1 MVDPTGGNGRGNGPG
16 GPRRVNPRVVRTGGP
31 DLNNLAKALGN
42 FQFKPG
48 FVYIPFLI
56 LALAYGALTTFYTV
70 PQDSV
75 ALVQRFGAYTRTAE
89 PGLHMRIPF
98 GIERVTRVPVE
109 RVIKEEF
116 GFRTETAGV
125 SSVYSDGD
133 YSKESLMLTG
143 DLNIADVQ
151 WVVQYKIKD
160 PYLYVFHVRGV
171 GETFRDLSQAVTTR
185 IVGDRSVS
193 EVLTEGRSE
202 IAIVVQEE
210 LQDMLD
216 HYETGVQVVTVQL
229 QDVNPPGPVKS
240 SFNEVNEA
248 KQEQERMTNE
258 AWEAYNR
265 AVPEAQGK
273 AKREIAEA
281 EGYATDRVN
290 RALGDA
296 QRFSAVYEEYRRAPE
311 VTRRRIYLETMN
323 TIYPRLV
330 GKVIVDEE
338 IENLLPMMDIGP
350 AAGAAR
356 KKGGAK

>member
-1 MVDPTGGNGRGNGPG
+1 MDDPTGGNGRGDGPG
-16 GPRRVNPRVVRTGGP
+16 GRRVQPRILRTGNEN
-31 DLNNLAKALGN
+31 LNNLSKTLTN
-42 FQFKPG
+42 LQFKPG
-48 FVYIPFLI
+48 LMLIPFLI
-56 LALAYGALTTFYTV
+56 VALAYGALTTFYTV

-89 PGLHMRIPF
+89 PGLHLRIPF
-98 GIERVTRVPVE
+98 GVERVHRVPVE

-116 GFRTETAGV
+116 GFRTEAAGV
-125 SSVYSDGD
+125 TSVYSDGD
-133 YSKESLMLTG
+133 YSRESLMLTG

-171 GETFRDLSQAVTTR
+171 GDTFRDLSQAVATR

-202 IAIVVQEE
+202 IAIVVQQE
-210 LQDMLD
+210 LQEMLD

-248 KQEQERMTNE
+248 KQEQERLTNE

-265 AVPEAQGK
+265 AIPEAQGS
-273 AKREIAEA
+273 AKRAIAEA
-281 EGYATDRVN
+281 NGYATDRVN

-296 QRFSAVYEEYRRAPE
+296 QRFSAVYTEYRLAPE

-323 TIYPRLV
+323 TIYPRLN
-330 GKVIVDEE
+330 GKVIVDED
-338 IENLLPMMDIGP
+338 IESLLPMLDIG
-350 AAGAAR
+350 AAAASR